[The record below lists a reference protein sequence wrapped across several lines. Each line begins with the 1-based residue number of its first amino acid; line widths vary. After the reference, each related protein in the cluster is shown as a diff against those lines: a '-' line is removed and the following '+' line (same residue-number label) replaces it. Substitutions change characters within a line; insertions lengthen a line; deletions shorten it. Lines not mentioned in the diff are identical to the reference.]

1 MKKFL
6 VLAMLLSL
14 LVAPLAATHTAA
26 QDQVTV
32 SILAGDWWFDPEGVS
47 TVGVSQGYTL
57 MQEYMKMH
65 PEVTFDIRGVPFPEL
80 DNTQFAAMEAGQG
93 PDIMIVN
100 SVTVGAFI
108 DRGYLM
114 PMDEYIAASGL
125 DTSVFY
131 ESLFSAGKFRDYTL
145 ALPIDTGTRLLYWN
159 RAMFEGKG
167 IEPPTRW
174 DQLID
179 VAVQMTDEAAG
190 IRGFVATSGERWVW
204 LYEHAGMYST
214 ANGLDFVNADAT
226 ECVLDQ
232 GENPRIIQFWKDMY
246 DAGVLSDD
254 DLFVGTGAER
264 ELAFGNGKAAMYLG
278 GFWSAATLESEYGMV
293 YPDDYGIVPL
303 EGDAGIGSSTGGWL
317 ISLSRDSKNPQA
329 AMDFIAF
336 LLGTP
341 ENLVQMTNLMP
352 STEAANAIALQGE
365 FYVPF
370 KELLASPNTRHP
382 IPLNPGLPE
391 QAEILRNV
399 TQSALL
405 GEMTAQEAA
414 QAFCDQIEGTLF
426 QQ

>member
-1 MKKFL
+1 MKKLVTVAFL
-6 VLAMLLSL
+6 LTLLA
-14 LVAPLAATHTAA
+14 APLAIQTTTA
-26 QDQVTV
+26 QDEVTI
-32 SILAGDWWFDPEGVS
+32 SILAGEWWFDPEGVDV
-47 TVGVSQGYTL
+47 VGTSQGYTL
-57 MQEYMKMH
+57 MQQYMEMH
-65 PEVTFDIRGVPFPEL
+65 PEVKFEVTGVPFPEL

-93 PDIMIVN
+93 PDILIVN

-114 PMDEYIAASGL
+114 PMDEYIEASGL

-131 ESLFSAGKFRDYTL
+131 PSLFEAGKFQDFTL

-159 RAMFEGKG
+159 RALFEAAGV
-167 IEPPTRW
+167 EPPTRW

-179 VAVQMTDEAAG
+179 TAVAMTDEEAG
-190 IRGFVATSGERWVW
+190 VRGFVATSGERWLW

-214 ANGLDFVNADAT
+214 ANGLQFVNDDAT

-232 GENPRIIQFWKDMY
+232 GENPRIIQFWVDLY
-246 DAGVLSDD
+246 NAGVLSED

-264 ELAFGNGKAAMYLG
+264 ELAFGNNLAAMYLG
-278 GFWSAATLESEYGMV
+278 GFWSAATLESQYGMT
-293 YPDDYGIVPL
+293 YPEDYGIVAL

-317 ISLSRDSKNPQA
+317 ISLSRDAQHPQE
-329 AMDFIAF
+329 AMDFIAW
-336 LLGTP
+336 LIGTP
-341 ENLVQMTNLMP
+341 ENLTQITGLMP
-352 STEAANAIALQGE
+352 STEAANAMVLQGE
-365 FYVPF
+365 FYEPF

-405 GEMTAQEAA
+405 GDMTAEEAA
-414 QAFCDQIEGTLF
+414 ASFCEQIEGTLF

>member
-6 VLAMLLSL
+6 ILALLITL
-14 LVAPLAATHTAA
+14 LAAPLAIQSTAA
-26 QDQVTV
+26 QEEVTV
-32 SILAGDWWFDPEGVS
+32 TILAGEWWFDPEGIA
-47 TVGVSQGYTL
+47 TVGVSQGYAL
-57 MQEYMKMH
+57 MQEYMELH
-65 PEVTFDIRGVPFPEL
+65 PEVSFDVQGVPFPEL

-100 SVTVGAFI
+100 SVTIGAFI

-114 PMDEYIAASGL
+114 PMDEYIAASCL

-131 ESLFSAGKFRDYTL
+131 ESLFSAGKFQDFTI
-145 ALPIDTGTRLLYWN
+145 ALPLDTGTRLLYWN
-159 RAMFEGKG
+159 RAMFEEKG

-190 IRGFVATSGERWVW
+190 VRGFVATSGERWVW

-214 ANGLDFVNADAT
+214 ANGLDFVNDEAT

-278 GFWSAATLESEYGMV
+278 GFWSAATLEADYGMV

-317 ISLSRDSKNPQA
+317 IALSRDAKNPQA
-329 AMDFIAF
+329 AMDFIAWMV
-336 LLGTP
+336 GTP
-341 ENLVQMTNLMP
+341 ENLVQLTNLMP
-352 STEAANAIALQGE
+352 STEAANEISLQEE
-365 FYVPF
+365 FYDPF
-370 KELLASPNTRHP
+370 KELLASPNTQHP

-399 TQSALL
+399 TQSVFL
-405 GEMTAQEAA
+405 GDMTAQEAA
-414 QAFCDQIEGTLF
+414 EAFCDQIEGTLF
-426 QQ
+426 Q